1 MPNKNTESLY
11 DNWEEVWEDL
21 TEEIF
26 NDYNIPLKEW
36 WTNQYPGG
44 SNWEDTKAYIEKHFS
59 FDDGTPQVGTEG
71 ADFLSI
77 LELVQKVADEWR
89 LEKQVTPIPTKPIE
103 NWWDDPIGFAL
114 QSPEEWMEIFNE
126 ESYTTSENP
135 NNIRFMDD
143 PDGQTWR
150 LIRPYVLDEDNEH
163 IFKPGDW
170 FSAGWFSDDWSAL
183 EGVSYGGG
191 GIDKYGPPS
200 KLKEGEV
207 IFYVPNGDGGY
218 EIVEGNISNVPDGAT
233 HFAESGG
240 QPRQI
245 DELFPKSEE
254 EPAPGAM
261 HFLVPKPKGIPHPMG
276 EGGEWFGA
284 SGDPEYDI
292 VEGNISNVPD
302 GATHVWDATTGDTGD
317 WVPVVLDKDGML
329 DLPKEDLQEVTELE
343 QFTELQRQNEAL
355 NKQWQQQFEYS
366 KKQEA
371 ARLGWE
377 REKWYSD
384 QAAARKLSEDALR
397 TASFNAVLGSIGRP
411 NISTGEPRLAGAGQ
425 PGFTGTGP
433 VTNFLPAPPPG
444 TVRKPGVIN
453 TFKSAIEAGYEPPP
467 SFVTDWLEKQ
477 VTPIPPVRGL
487 SDITTVAPSAEEAI
501 QDGFQKFITEETAK
515 AQGWKMDSSGLPVQI
530 DEYDNEME
538 YDWTSLDPYRL
549 WSAWQ
554 IAEAN
559 RQQARSEG
567 ARLAAQTEQQG
578 GATWATYPGGLQSP
592 LGAGIPTLRDMGN
605 YFQGTRA
612 TTGDWVPLTEEEF
625 QKLADPEKVAIGW
638 VPGSGL
644 SKELSPI
651 VDEFGNVIRE
661 GYKSIDDLQRHRDH
675 DPDADAYM
683 RTLEEN
689 MSMFDPAN
697 DPNVARAQ
705 RLERLYAQGP
715 KTPESFRGVVMGP
728 SREHIKM
735 STLGQFGN
743 VVRPVSE
750 AQFSN
755 FTPRQQA
762 DYTGL
767 VSAQKGADPGSYFS
781 NIGRMSR
788 ASRPGQRAR
797 RRSVFV

>member
-1 MPNKNTESLY
+1 MPNKSTESPY

-59 FDDGTPQVGTEG
+59 LADGTPLIGN
-71 ADFLSI
+71 SI
-77 LELVQKVADEWR
+77 LELVQKVGDKR
-89 LEKQVTPIPTKPIE
+89 RQGKQVTPIPTKPIE

-114 QSPEEWMEIFNE
+114 QSPEEWLEIFNE

-170 FSAGWFSDDWSAL
+170 FSAGWFSDDWSAQ

-207 IFYVPNGDGGY
+207 IFYVPNGDGG
-218 EIVEGNISNVPDGAT
+218 
-233 HFAESGG
+233 
-240 QPRQI
+240 
-245 DELFPKSEE
+245 
-254 EPAPGAM
+254 
-261 HFLVPKPKGIPHPMG
+261 
-276 EGGEWFGA
+276 
-284 SGDPEYDI
+284 YDI

-444 TVRKPGVIN
+444 TVHKPGVIN

-530 DEYDNEME
+530 DEYGNEME
-538 YDWTSLDPYRL
+538 YDWTSLNPYGL
-549 WSAWQ
+549 W
-554 IAEAN
+554 
-559 RQQARSEG
+559 
-567 ARLAAQTEQQG
+567 
-578 GATWATYPGGLQSP
+578 
-592 LGAGIPTLRDMGN
+592 
-605 YFQGTRA
+605 
-612 TTGDWVPLTEEEF
+612 
-625 QKLADPEKVAIGW
+625 
-638 VPGSGL
+638 
-644 SKELSPI
+644 
-651 VDEFGNVIRE
+651 
-661 GYKSIDDLQRHRDH
+661 
-675 DPDADAYM
+675 
-683 RTLEEN
+683 
-689 MSMFDPAN
+689 
-697 DPNVARAQ
+697 
-705 RLERLYAQGP
+705 
-715 KTPESFRGVVMGP
+715 
-728 SREHIKM
+728 
-735 STLGQFGN
+735 
-743 VVRPVSE
+743 
-750 AQFSN
+750 
-755 FTPRQQA
+755 
-762 DYTGL
+762 
-767 VSAQKGADPGSYFS
+767 
-781 NIGRMSR
+781 
-788 ASRPGQRAR
+788 
-797 RRSVFV
+797 